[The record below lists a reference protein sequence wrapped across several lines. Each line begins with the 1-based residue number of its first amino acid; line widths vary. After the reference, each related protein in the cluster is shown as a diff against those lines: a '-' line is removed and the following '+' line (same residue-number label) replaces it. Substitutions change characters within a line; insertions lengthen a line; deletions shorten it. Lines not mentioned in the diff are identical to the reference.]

1 MKPLLTPAE
10 AAELDRSTQAGGTP
24 APVLMERAGAAVA
37 RASLDLLGGPYGRRV
52 VVVCGTGNNGGDGL
66 VAARHLFRHGV
77 RVTVLVHG
85 SNADVH
91 DPVAGM
97 RDRLRG
103 ETEVRILELDH
114 THLAREL
121 DRADLAI
128 DAIFGTG
135 FRGTPRAPWVDAID
149 LLNATDVP
157 IVAVDIPSGVDG
169 ATGAVAGNAVHAD
182 LTVTFG
188 AAKLGVALLPGAELA
203 GDVRVV
209 DIGFTPEPLATIGL
223 TEPGD
228 VTGVLPSRAIDGQKR
243 SSGSLVVVAGS
254 RTMTGAVRLVARAAG
269 RIGAG
274 YVVVAVP
281 TSILPVVQHEL
292 DETVFV
298 ALPETNAGAVAL
310 EAVGV
315 VAERASSADAL
326 AIGPGLGREPE
337 TASFVRALVREVE
350 VPAVIDADGLN
361 AFAEARGLLADRK
374 AEAVLTPHGGELA
387 RLLGRAPG
395 DPCTEARSLAA
406 ETDAVALV
414 KGTRSVIAAPDG
426 SARVNPTGSPGL
438 ATAGTGDVLTGT
450 IGGLL
455 ARGID
460 PFAAAW
466 SGAYVHGLAGIL
478 AAERR
483 GTGVLAG
490 DVAERLPDAI
500 ERVRSAT

>member
-10 AAELDRSTQAGGTP
+10 ATELDRSTQADGTP
-24 APVLMERAGAAVA
+24 GAVLMERAGAAVA
-37 RASLDLLGGPYGRRV
+37 RASLDLLGGAYGRRV

-66 VAARHLFRHGV
+66 VAARHLCRQGV
-77 RVTVLVHG
+77 RVAVFILG
-85 SNADVH
+85 PDADVH
-91 DPVAGM
+91 DPIAGM
-97 RDRLRG
+97 RARLRG
-103 ETEVRILELDH
+103 ETEARILELDH
-114 THLAREL
+114 TQLAREL

-135 FRGTPRAPWVDAID
+135 FHGTAQAPWVDAID
-149 LLNATDVP
+149 LLNAADVP

-169 ATGAVAGNAVHAD
+169 ATGAVVGSAVHAD
-182 LTVTFG
+182 LTATFG

-203 GDVRVV
+203 GDVRVL
-209 DIGFTPEPLATIGL
+209 DIGFTTDPRATIGL
-223 TEPGD
+223 TEPSD

-254 RTMTGAVRLVARAAG
+254 RTMTGAVRLVAHAAG
-269 RIGAG
+269 RMGAG
-274 YVVVAVP
+274 YVVVSVP
-281 TSILPVVQHEL
+281 ASILPIVQREL

-298 ALPETNAGAVAL
+298 ALPETDAGTVAL

-315 VAERASSADAL
+315 VAERASAADAL

-337 TASFVRALVREVE
+337 TASFVRALIREVE

-361 AFAEARGLLADRK
+361 AFAEARSLLADRK

-387 RLLGRAPG
+387 RLLGRTPN

-426 SARVNPTGSPGL
+426 SARVNPTGSPVL

-500 ERVRSAT
+500 ERVRSVT